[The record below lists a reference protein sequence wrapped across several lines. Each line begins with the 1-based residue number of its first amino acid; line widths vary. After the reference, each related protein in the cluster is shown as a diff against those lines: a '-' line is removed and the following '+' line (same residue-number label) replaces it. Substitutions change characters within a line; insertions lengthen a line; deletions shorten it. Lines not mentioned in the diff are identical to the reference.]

1 MKATHTAAAILAAAA
16 IFLAPALASAADNS
30 TAAND
35 GAVEA
40 PVTAPVENPVTA
52 PVKGEAS
59 VPVLPD
65 DNKASKSKPVEV
77 AVAPEAVAPVETAP
91 EPVVP
96 DQTKGTVLYL
106 SQLPA
111 CDAGDGTVTS
121 GGVPVNACIWAGQF
135 VALR

>member
-16 IFLAPALASAADNS
+16 ILLAPAIASAADGIDAPPVKPDVVAPD
-30 TAAND
+30 TGIAAGGGVFD
-35 GAVEA
+35 QEAPPKEVEKEKPKPPAEAVE
-40 PVTAPVENPVTA
+40 
-52 PVKGEAS
+52 
-59 VPVLPD
+59 VP
-65 DNKASKSKPVEV
+65 A
-77 AVAPEAVAPVETAP
+77 AVPEAVAPVETAP
-91 EPVVP
+91 EPAVP

>member
-16 IFLAPALASAADNS
+16 ILLAPAIASAADGIDAPPVKPDV
-30 TAAND
+30 TEPVAGTGGVFEQAPPKEVEKEKPKPPAE
-35 GAVEA
+35 AVE
-40 PVTAPVENPVTA
+40 
-52 PVKGEAS
+52 
-59 VPVLPD
+59 VP
-65 DNKASKSKPVEV
+65 A
-77 AVAPEAVAPVETAP
+77 AVPEAVAPVETAP